1 MLRGHSCKV
10 FDILGY
16 FLTYLPTYIRFSPL
30 WTNFSLILVEANVE
44 PDSNGF
50 YHIGDMILSPGQYQ
64 RAYGNS
70 LVESDDPILDS
81 GLRDEEYRW
90 KDGSKLTFS
99 F

>member
-1 MLRGHSCKV
+1 
-10 FDILGY
+10 
-16 FLTYLPTYIRFSPL
+16 
-30 WTNFSLILVEANVE
+30 
-44 PDSNGF
+44 
-50 YHIGDMILSPGQYQ
+50 MILSPGQYQ

>member
-1 MLRGHSCKV
+1 MA
-10 FDILGY
+10 
-16 FLTYLPTYIRFSPL
+16 
-30 WTNFSLILVEANVE
+30 NFSLVLVEANVE

-70 LVESDDPILDS
+70 LVGSDDPILDS

-90 KDGSKLTFS
+90 KNGSKLKIYILIRYTS
-99 F
+99 SL